1 MIRTIGLS
9 AWMISWAV
17 IAQWLLKQR
26 EAATSRSPLTLMAV
40 VGLAAGGTAVA
51 LLLRFGSA
59 APNLFLAT
67 ALLAIS
73 VLAMGR
79 VLATLIGR
87 VGETTSSVK
96 QRLIWLSVICV
107 LIGAIPNWTPS
118 WSSIWADP
126 TATAVNIV
134 LKVILVWCFARAFAS
149 RYVIGLRAA
158 TAALTEIEQGNLDVR
173 VDPEGTDEI
182 SDIAQAL
189 NAMVAQLRR
198 VEFLE
203 QLNEELRAQAEEL
216 QRTLDALK
224 QAQTDLVRAERMA
237 SVATLVRGIAHELNN
252 PIGYIAGNMPILRRY
267 CDFIARV
274 AETLASNTSLS
285 GAELEQLRRFS
296 PSKDLD
302 FVCNDLERMS
312 ADLAEGARRA
322 QLIIGDL
329 QTLTSAAQRHYE
341 DVDVRRAIEQSISL
355 ISPRLPPGATVE
367 LELETVPPLRARAGQ
382 LEQVLVNLLD
392 NARRAVGREGR
403 VKLSLRRLPDSVLL
417 SVEDNGCGMSADVLK
432 RALDPF
438 FTTRPAGEG
447 SGLGL
452 AIAASIV
459 RAHQGTLEL
468 QSQEGSGTRVDV
480 RLPLPEQA
488 RA

>member
-1 MIRTIGLS
+1 MIRTLGLS
-9 AWMISWAV
+9 LWMVAWVVLGQWLMDRRERSAQGPLLRSLWAV
-17 IAQWLLKQR
+17 
-26 EAATSRSPLTLMAV
+26 
-40 VGLAAGGTAVA
+40 GLIAGGAAVA
-51 LLLRFGSA
+51 LLARYGSPL
-59 APNLFLAT
+59 PNLLVAT
-67 ALLAIS
+67 ALLSIS
-73 VLAMGR
+73 VLALGQI
-79 VLATLIGR
+79 VATWIGR
-87 VGETTSSVK
+87 IGEMTSSVQ
-96 QRLIWLSVICV
+96 QRLIRLSVLCAIV
-107 LIGAIPNWTPS
+107 GAIPGWTPTWTS
-118 WSSIWADP
+118 GWSEP
-126 TATAVNIV
+126 VGTALSVV
-134 LKVILVWCFARAFAS
+134 LRGILVWCFARAFAR
-149 RYVIGLRAA
+149 RYSTGLKAA
-158 TAALTEIEQGNLDVR
+158 TAALGEIEHGNLDVHLET
-173 VDPEGTDEI
+173 EGSDEI
-182 SDIAQAL
+182 TDIAQAL

-203 QLNEELRAQAEEL
+203 QLNGELRAQAEEL

-274 AETLASNTSLS
+274 AETLASSTALS
-285 GAELEQLRRFS
+285 PAELERLTQFS
-296 PSKDLD
+296 PTKNLD
-302 FVCNDLERMS
+302 FVCTDLERMS

-355 ISPRLPPGATVE
+355 ISPRLPAGATVE
-367 LELETVPPLRARAGQ
+367 LDLETVPPIRARAGQ

-392 NARRAVGREGR
+392 NSRRAVGRDGR
-403 VKLSLRRLPDSVLL
+403 VRLSLRRLDDSVLVR
-417 SVEDNGCGMSADVLK
+417 VEDNGCGMSADVLK
-432 RALDPF
+432 RAVEPF

-468 QSQEGSGTRVDV
+468 QSSEGTGTRVDV
-480 RLPLPEQA
+480 RLPLPERA

>member
-1 MIRTIGLS
+1 MIRTLSLS
-9 AWMISWAV
+9 AWMILWAV
-17 IAQWLLKQR
+17 LAQWLMYR
-26 EAATSRSPLTLMAV
+26 YERRASRPPFRVWSI
-40 VGLAAGGTAVA
+40 VGLLSGAAAVA
-51 LLLRFGSA
+51 LLVRHGSWL
-59 APNLFLAT
+59 PSLLFAT
-67 ALLAIS
+67 ALLPVS
-73 VLAMGR
+73 VLALGR
-79 VLATLIGR
+79 IAATVVGKIG
-87 VGETTSSVK
+87 EKTSSVRE
-96 QRLIWLSVICV
+96 RLIRLSVLCALV
-107 LIGAIPNWTPS
+107 GAIPGWTPS
-118 WSSIWADP
+118 WTSVWSEP
-126 TATAVNIV
+126 VRTALSIV
-134 LKVILVWCFARAFAS
+134 LRGILVWCFARAFAS
-149 RYVIGLRAA
+149 RYSTGLKAA
-158 TAALTEIEQGNLDVR
+158 TAALAEIEQGNLDVH
-173 VDPEGTDEI
+173 VNSEGTDEV

-203 QLNEELRAQAEEL
+203 QLNDELRAQAEEL

-274 AETLASNTSLS
+274 AESLASSTTLS
-285 GAELEQLRRFS
+285 AAELQQLTQFS
-296 PSKDLD
+296 PTKDLD
-302 FVCNDLERMS
+302 FVCTDLERMS

-355 ISPRLPPGATVE
+355 ISPRLPAGATVE
-367 LELETVPPLRARAGQ
+367 LDLESVPLLRARAGQ

-392 NARRAVGREGR
+392 NARRAVGRDGR
-403 VKLSLRRLPDSVLL
+403 VRLSLRRLADSLL
-417 SVEDNGCGMSADVLK
+417 LRVEDNGCGMSADVLK
-432 RALDPF
+432 RAVDPF

-468 QSQEGSGTRVDV
+468 QSAEGEGTRVDV